1 LQSYI
6 EGLPGISFAARAT
19 GESQGPAGVSQIAVP
34 AMEGVRRM
42 SEFLLTDDGVR
53 EFAAENVVT
62 RPRTEPRPAPTLAG
76 RARTVLQTSKIY
88 TLRKLQVEDADGAII
103 LRGRVES
110 FYHKQLAQELIR
122 TAIDGVEVINALHVV
137 YNRERSLTESDYY
150 TT

>member
-1 LQSYI
+1 
-6 EGLPGISFAARAT
+6 
-19 GESQGPAGVSQIAVP
+19 
-34 AMEGVRRM
+34 M
-42 SEFLLTDDGVR
+42 SEIMLTDDGVT
-53 EFAAENVVT
+53 EFAAENAPARS
-62 RPRTEPRPAPTLAG
+62 RPEPRSAALTLAS
-76 RARTVLQTSKIY
+76 RARAVLQASKIY
-88 TLRKLQVEDADGAII
+88 TLRKLHVEDADGAII

>member
-1 LQSYI
+1 
-6 EGLPGISFAARAT
+6 
-19 GESQGPAGVSQIAVP
+19 
-34 AMEGVRRM
+34 M

-53 EFAAENVVT
+53 EFAAENVIA
-62 RPRTEPRPAPTLAG
+62 RPRTEPRPTLAG
-76 RARTVLQTSKIY
+76 RARSVLLTSKIY
-88 TLRKLQVEDADGAII
+88 TLRKLQVEDADGAVI

-122 TAIDGVEVINALHVV
+122 TAIEGVEVINALQVV